1 MAVFPVETAISMAE
15 PSEICHH
22 KRQKIVYA
30 LNLEIVHNVERRANR
45 KAPATWIHKF
55 LKTRCLKGNK

>member
-1 MAVFPVETAISMAE
+1 
-15 PSEICHH
+15 
-22 KRQKIVYA
+22 VYA